1 MYSLFLRGIEI
12 MEIGMTCS
20 IVLMHRSV
28 TIVTCLVIG
37 FIVNWRLTLA
47 ISFLL
52 PFLMMFIYI
61 LVKVKIGHACMSEKL

>member
-1 MYSLFLRGIEI
+1 
-12 MEIGMTCS
+12 MTCS
-20 IVLMHRSV
+20 IVLMQRSV

-61 LVKVKIGHACMSEKL
+61 LVKVKN